1 MRKKMALAGF
11 IALLSAVL
19 YACGTDVEATDYGA
33 LVSVGEDDRVT
44 VLCLWKRDHE
54 VAMNA
59 DVTER
64 HSEDQP
70 VLVKPRPHLQ
80 ERWDADDVD
89 CVAVRTPKT
98 DGEDAHDEAVDEA
111 AIEMGVGAP

>member
-1 MRKKMALAGF
+1 MRWKITLAGF

-19 YACGTDVEATDYGA
+19 HACGTDVEATDYGA
-33 LVSVGEDDRVT
+33 LVSVGEDNRVT
-44 VLCLWKRDHE
+44 VFCVWKRDRE

-70 VLVKPRPHLQ
+70 VLVKPRPYLQ
-80 ERWDADDVD
+80 DRWDADDVD
-89 CVAVRTPKT
+89 CVAVRTPKA
-98 DGEDAHDEAVDEA
+98 DGENAHDEAVNEA
-111 AIEMGVGAP
+111 AIEMGVP